1 MEQAQGMGMPSG
13 PGAGETAAA
22 AAAAGAGAVVTPTR
36 PIGGVESGGRGGS
49 AKAGLGP
56 PVPPSVGGSTGSC
69 GLGQAAGGGAWLRPG
84 TTAKSGGNVD
94 GVLVT
99 PPRLPRPLADGMI
112 VEAATEAARWL
123 AVDDRTWHQARRT
136 GFGLNLPGKKFMDE
150 CIADCPNEKNLN
162 RRKLTPEQWRESK
175 IKSIKASIAADPS
188 LATSRHV
195 NKSAFPMDGWTPLHA
210 AAAKGNVEFVKVLL
224 EVPGVSAWAVDL
236 QGRTALALAAAEGH
250 LDLCLLLKARME
262 MESADT
268 IVGTNAPVDLSGR
281 TPLAWSVKAAR
292 QKRNKEVEEHLYAA
306 GDASVCPATPAVLR
320 SGGGRT
326 GTKGAGGG
334 GAGGTARTG
343 AGRGAAESIGDG
355 LPCGYSDA
363 PGWRI
368 EMEDAIC
375 RHNPIP
381 VNDPESREAPPAD
394 PTSMFGIFDG
404 HGGDFTST
412 FCARELIE
420 CLRGTSGWK
429 SGDRALAKLCPAVME
444 AFVNVDELLA
454 KQPRMVV
461 TETKNPSD
469 GKRFE
474 ARDGSGSTALVSL
487 VTPAHV
493 IVANAGDSRAIL
505 IMVPPD
511 HNNSSSGKG
520 KKSKGSNS
528 SDSTKIATSGGG
540 GGGGGSSGSSSR
552 VGVED
557 KRGAAETMA
566 EALGLKLGGE
576 RNSGV
581 EEEKG
586 EATTGG
592 RLAAEGEG
600 GGLNDSVRLEDQE
613 EDDDEG
619 CEFDGADKIREL
631 LESMML
637 GGEAKEGGG
646 GGGGGGGDGA
656 RRDRDDGGGGAG
668 GVMVTAMSRDHTAAD
683 EAERERVTAA
693 GGKAFEVPYT
703 EQDGTTCMVVRTAYD
718 DKVEGQSVV
727 PTRGFGDL
735 YYKQRKDDDGNLLP
749 PAQQVV
755 TSCPEIMVHERGSS
769 GKEELLLLAC
779 DGVWDVFD
787 DQDAGEFLVKT
798 LDVPVGQ
805 VTGEQLAL
813 ACDALVNECLRRGS
827 TDNITAMAV
836 SLGSGP
842 PPRPSSAGGR
852 VLFSDGQ

>member
-1 MEQAQGMGMPSG
+1 
-13 PGAGETAAA
+13 
-22 AAAAGAGAVVTPTR
+22 
-36 PIGGVESGGRGGS
+36 
-49 AKAGLGP
+49 
-56 PVPPSVGGSTGSC
+56 
-69 GLGQAAGGGAWLRPG
+69 
-84 TTAKSGGNVD
+84 
-94 GVLVT
+94 
-99 PPRLPRPLADGMI
+99 
-112 VEAATEAARWL
+112 
-123 AVDDRTWHQARRT
+123 
-136 GFGLNLPGKKFMDE
+136 
-150 CIADCPNEKNLN
+150 
-162 RRKLTPEQWRESK
+162 
-175 IKSIKASIAADPS
+175 
-188 LATSRHV
+188 
-195 NKSAFPMDGWTPLHA
+195 
-210 AAAKGNVEFVKVLL
+210 
-224 EVPGVSAWAVDL
+224 
-236 QGRTALALAAAEGH
+236 
-250 LDLCLLLKARME
+250 
-262 MESADT
+262 
-268 IVGTNAPVDLSGR
+268 
-281 TPLAWSVKAAR
+281 
-292 QKRNKEVEEHLYAA
+292 
-306 GDASVCPATPAVLR
+306 
-320 SGGGRT
+320 
-326 GTKGAGGG
+326 
-334 GAGGTARTG
+334 
-343 AGRGAAESIGDG
+343 
-355 LPCGYSDA
+355 
-363 PGWRI
+363 
-368 EMEDAIC
+368 MEDAIC

-420 CLRGTSGWK
+420 CLRRTSGWK

-474 ARDGSGSTALVSL
+474 ARDGSGSTAVVSI

-520 KKSKGSNS
+520 RESKGNSS
-528 SDSTKIATSGGG
+528 SDSTKITTSGGG
-540 GGGGGSSGSSSR
+540 GGCGGSSSSR

-576 RNSGV
+576 RTSGV
-581 EEEKG
+581 EEEEG

-631 LESMML
+631 LESMMP
-637 GGEAKEGGG
+637 GGEAKE

-656 RRDRDDGGGGAG
+656 RRDRGDDGGGAG

-683 EAERERVTAA
+683 DAERERVTAA

-718 DKVEGQSVV
+718 DNVEGQSVV